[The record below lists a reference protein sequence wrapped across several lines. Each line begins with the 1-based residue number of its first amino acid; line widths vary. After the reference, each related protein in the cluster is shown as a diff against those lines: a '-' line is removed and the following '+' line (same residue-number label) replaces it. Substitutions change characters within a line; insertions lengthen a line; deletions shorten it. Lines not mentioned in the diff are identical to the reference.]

1 MNNFNKLSFFLTK
14 TDYYKI
20 SLYFFFI
27 FINFFLEI
35 FSIGLIFPIMS
46 LILDKNF
53 LSGYP
58 GLVEFILG
66 LSPFKSFSES
76 EHFQLIFIFILLFVF
91 VIFVKNLITVYI
103 NFYRSN
109 FAYLM
114 LSNLKLKML
123 TRYSKIS
130 YLDSL
135 KIKSSDV
142 INFVLNQLPTIVSII
157 ENILILFLEFSIIIG
172 IVIFLFL
179 FDTYTSTLLVFAICF
194 FSLILVLILKAKILL
209 YGEVRRKAEADL
221 LFVTSNLIS
230 GLKEIKLSGLMK
242 IFLENF
248 NIISVKGLKA
258 NRNFN
263 FTSQLPRSYLEILIV
278 LSIGVF
284 LFINLLKYGEINNL
298 IISSATIFLAAG
310 IRILPSIGKI
320 MNSYNSYKYY
330 IPTLDKIYKFYFFL
344 NKIREPKAS
353 FIQCKK
359 KIELKNICFSYNGKK
374 NVLEN
379 CNLSISMGDKIGL
392 SGVSGSGKTTFIN
405 LISGLIKQLSGKILI
420 DGFERNNFIIS
431 NMSIV
436 SQNPLFINDTIKNNL
451 NFVLN
456 KNSVSNHQ
464 INSVLDNLDLNK
476 IIKDL
481 ENGIDTVIGEKGS
494 KLSGGQLQRIN
505 IARAILKKSDILILD
520 EATNALDNK
529 TEKLV
534 IEYLFKVFKNK
545 IIIIISHDKRLFN
558 LCDYI
563 LTINKKKI
571 IKKNV

>member
-1 MNNFNKLSFFLTK
+1 MNSIKKLNFFLRK

-20 SLYFFFI
+20 FFYFLLI
-27 FINFFLEI
+27 FANFFLEI
-35 FSIGLIFPIMS
+35 LSIGLIFPIMS

-53 LSGYP
+53 FSEYSN
-58 GLVEFILG
+58 LVQFILD
-66 LSPFKSFSES
+66 LSLFKSFSES
-76 EHFQLIFIFILLFVF
+76 EHFQLISTFLLLFVI
-91 VIFVKNLITVYI
+91 VIFVKNLVTIYI

-109 FAYLM
+109 FVFLM
-114 LSNLKLKML
+114 SSDLKLKML
-123 TRYSKIS
+123 SRYSKIS

-142 INFVLNQLPTIVSII
+142 ITFVLNQLPIIVSII
-157 ENILILFLEFSIIIG
+157 ENILILSLEFFIVLGII
-172 IVIFLFL
+172 IFLFL
-179 FDTYTSTLLVFAICF
+179 FDTYTSLLLVLAICF
-194 FSLILVLILKAKILL
+194 FSLILVLILKAKILF
-209 YGEVRRKAEADL
+209 YGEVRRKSEADL
-221 LFVTSNLIS
+221 LFATSNLIS

-242 IFLENF
+242 IFLDNF
-248 NIISVKGLKA
+248 NFLSVKGLKA

-263 FTSQLPRSYLEILIV
+263 FMSQLPRSYLEVIIA
-278 LSIGVF
+278 LSIGIF
-284 LFINLLKYGEINNL
+284 LFINLLKYDEINNL
-298 IISSATIFLAAG
+298 TISSATIFLAAG

-320 MNSYNSYKYY
+320 INSYNSYKYY

-344 NKIREPKAS
+344 NKIKEPKAR

-359 KIELKNICFSYNGKK
+359 KIELKNISFSYNGKK

-379 CNLSISMGDKIGL
+379 CNVNISMGDKIGL

-405 LISGLIKQLSGKILI
+405 LISGLIKQSKGKILV

-431 NMSIV
+431 NMSMV

-451 NFVLN
+451 NFALN
-456 KNSVSNHQ
+456 KNLVTNHK
-464 INSVLDNLDLNK
+464 INSILAHLDLGK
-476 IIKDL
+476 VIKDL

-494 KLSGGQLQRIN
+494 KFSGGQLQRVN
-505 IARAILKKSDILILD
+505 IARAILKNPDILILD

-534 IEYLFKVFKNK
+534 MEYLFKVFKNK
-545 IIIIISHDKRLFN
+545 IIIIISHNKKLFN

-571 IKKNV
+571 IKENV